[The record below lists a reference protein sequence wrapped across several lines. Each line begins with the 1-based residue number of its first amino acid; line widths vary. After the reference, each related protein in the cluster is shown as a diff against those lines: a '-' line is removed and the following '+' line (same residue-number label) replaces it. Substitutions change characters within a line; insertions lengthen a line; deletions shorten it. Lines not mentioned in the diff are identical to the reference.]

1 LNIENR
7 IKMIMSAPS
16 DTLQKVDRVLE
27 GRNDTLATVDTRLLT
42 FSAAAKQLGVSRQTL
57 WRMVNEQKIKVIEIR
72 KGSRR
77 VPASALIDFVK
88 EGMGA

>member
-1 LNIENR
+1 MNIENR